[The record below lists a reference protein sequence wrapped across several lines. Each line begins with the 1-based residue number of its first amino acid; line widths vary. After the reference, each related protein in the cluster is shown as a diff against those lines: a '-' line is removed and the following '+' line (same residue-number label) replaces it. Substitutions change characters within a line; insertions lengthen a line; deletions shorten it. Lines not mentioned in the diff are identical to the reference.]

1 MKNYLK
7 KGGLLG
13 FLLLGL
19 MFFSQQALAATYSGN
34 IFINSDAL
42 STATIIG
49 VFSSSPTQGA
59 TAGNLMASIV
69 YSDNVTYL
77 GNPYAKQIDISL
89 SPYQT
94 VYVLLKKGT
103 TDYGITQATLGKES
117 ATNTTITAIT
127 YYKMGV
133 PTPPDIGAIQ
143 VKYESANAAISNY
156 SADYLYSSVNIRI
169 TGEGA
174 VAGTKL
180 NYTDSVTSK
189 PTSYKVAELINNCTL
204 ESGKTYH
211 FWIAGVV
218 NGVGEGAY
226 NTKAFTMLSGG
237 GVQTYLLT
245 LESQAPGGPGLNLVS
260 LPFAGPWYA
269 FDKTGAT
276 PLFAGAPIAKAYD
289 LVKAVNEAAG
299 GKYVSTFGQW
309 NRTSQNDTGVL
320 ITGNDIENGL
330 NKTALQAIDLR
341 QGRGYQ
347 LYIGTLNAA
356 GVTGV
361 TGGKV
366 ELLIKNTP

>member
-260 LPFAGPWYA
+260 
-269 FDKTGAT
+269 
-276 PLFAGAPIAKAYD
+276 GAPIAKAYD